1 MGLLIDPP
9 QWRGRGGMWSH
20 LTSDTSL
27 SQLHAFAASAGIP
40 SRGFDRDHYDV
51 PGVAYDPMVAAGAE
65 PVSSRELV
73 RRLTS
78 AGLRRRKP
86 GSLGRRAP
94 GQPLLRPRRLQPGDR
109 VAVVAPAGPVA
120 AQRLE
125 RGVAV
130 LSEWGLKVEVS
141 PHVVGPPVLGHLAA
155 PDSVRASDLQAAWC
169 DPGVA
174 AIVCARGGYGCQ
186 RVLELLDWPAL
197 MAAAPTV
204 LAGFSDVTAL
214 HQGFARL
221 LGVATLHSP
230 VVTSL
235 GAGDELSR
243 EHLRR
248 TLFEPETATDLVM
261 GAPVRALAGGRADG
275 VLVGGNL
282 ALLAA
287 EAGGPT
293 VRVAH
298 GGIAVLEDHVEPP
311 YRIDRMLTQLL
322 RTGWFDGVRGV
333 VLGEFTQCGPEEQVV
348 SVVQDRLG
356 PLQVPI
362 LAGLPV
368 GHGSTNLTVPLGVPA
383 RLDADA
389 GTLTLTEP
397 ALSA

>member
-1 MGLLIDPP
+1 MTVYIDPP
-9 QWRGRGGMWSH
+9 AWPAHGRLWSH
-20 LTSDTSL
+20 LVSDRSL
-27 SQLHAFAASAGIP
+27 QELHTFAAASGVP
-40 SRGFDRDHYDV
+40 RRGFDRDHYDV
-51 PGVAYDPMVAAGAE
+51 PGVAYDRLVAAGAQ

-73 RRLTS
+73 RRLTA

-94 GQPLLRPRRLQPGDR
+94 GQSLLAPRRLRRGDR

-120 AQRLE
+120 PEALQKGL
-125 RGVAV
+125 AV
-130 LSEWGLKVEVS
+130 LSGWGLDVDVS
-141 PHVVGPPVLGHLAA
+141 PRVTGRPVLGHLAA
-155 PDSVRASDLQAAWC
+155 PDADRAADLQAAWC

-174 AIVCARGGYGCQ
+174 AVVCARGGYGCQ
-186 RVLELLDWPAL
+186 RVLDLLDWPAL
-197 MAAAPTV
+197 MAAGPSV

-214 HQGFARL
+214 HQGFARV
-221 LGVATLHSP
+221 LGVRTLHSP

-235 GAGDELSR
+235 RAGDDLSR

-248 TLFEPETATDLVM
+248 TLFEPETATDLVA
-261 GAPVRALAGGRADG
+261 GGPVRALASGSAEG

-293 VRVAH
+293 ARVAR
-298 GGIAVLEDHVEPP
+298 GGIAVIEDHLEPP

-322 RTGWFDGVRGV
+322 RSGWFDGVRGIA
-333 VLGEFTQCGPEEQVV
+333 LGEFTKCGPAEQVQE
-348 SVVQDRLG
+348 VVQDRLA
-356 PLQVPI
+356 PLGVPI
-362 LAGLPV
+362 MTGLPV
-368 GHGSTNLTVPLGVPA
+368 GHGRTNLTVAMGTPA
-383 RLDADA
+383 RLNAEA

>member
-1 MGLLIDPP
+1 
-9 QWRGRGGMWSH
+9 MWSH

-51 PGVAYDPMVAAGAE
+51 PGVAYDPLVAAGAE

-94 GQPLLRPRRLQPGDR
+94 GQPLLRPRRLEPGDR

-120 AQRLE
+120 VPRLE

-169 DPGVA
+169 NPGVA

-186 RVLELLDWPAL
+186 RVLELLDWPAV